1 MNLYTDGTTQATT
14 EELAAAIAADY
25 TAGREATAA
34 EIQEVIDADSNL
46 TSAEI
51 VASADEIDKQWVV
64 VTLPA
69 DIGTPKF
76 WESQVSQIV
85 INGGQDLGSNKV
97 RMRKDKMQNE
107 LSRISALL

>member
-14 EELAAAIAADY
+14 EDLAAAAAVDY
-25 TAGREATAA
+25 AAAREATAS
-34 EIQEVIDADSNL
+34 EIQETIDDDSNL

-51 VASADEIDKQWVV
+51 VASADGIDKQWVA

-69 DIGTPKF
+69 DDGTPKF
-76 WESQVSQIV
+76 WESQVGQMV

-97 RMRKDKMQNE
+97 RMRKDKMEKE